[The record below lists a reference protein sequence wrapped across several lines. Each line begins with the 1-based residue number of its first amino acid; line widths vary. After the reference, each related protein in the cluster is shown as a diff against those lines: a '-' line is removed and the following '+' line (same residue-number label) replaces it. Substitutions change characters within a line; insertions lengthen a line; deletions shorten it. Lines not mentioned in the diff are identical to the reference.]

1 MARRGHLQ
9 RDLRRTRRSRWG
21 AAVVLLAVA
30 AAQGSGAATVP
41 SRPSVLTRAEAAAQA
56 AAAAPEGGGRLL
68 VRFSA
73 GAVNRVAAS
82 ELAAAGVER
91 EREIAS
97 VPGLTVMRLAP
108 GRSPE
113 AALAVL
119 RARPDVAY
127 AEPDVR
133 VELLAEPDDPFF
145 PYQWSLDNTGQE
157 GGTPG
162 ADIRA
167 KEAWDV
173 TTGSVEVAVGVIDT
187 GVDYDHPDLA
197 ANIWTNPPECDGDGT
212 DDDGNGFADDCHG
225 IDARAWRGDPKDEDG
240 HGTHV
245 AGIIG
250 AVGNNGLGIAGVAW
264 RVTIV
269 PCRFIGPE
277 GGLASHAVECL
288 DYLARLKDRGLRL
301 VATSNSWGGG
311 AYSQAL
317 ADAIAAHR
325 DRGILF
331 VAAAANDVHDSDEYP
346 LFPASLPLDNVV
358 AVAAATG
365 RGGLAAFTREGRR
378 SVDLAAPGEHIA
390 STLPQGAY
398 AYLSGT
404 SMATPHVAGVA
415 ALLAAQDPARD
426 GATIRNLLLAAARR
440 DPASAGPGAASAGPG
455 PAARTLTG
463 GLLDA
468 HRALS
473 CAGETLEER
482 VQPVERALIRELGT
496 PLDLAVLHVACG
508 RPAGEVAV
516 TVLPGGAR
524 ITLRDDGVA
533 PDQQAGDG
541 VYAARWTPPAVGEYQ
556 LRFGETAGGGAGDV
570 AGDSAAGV
578 ASAAAAAPGPPPDT
592 VAVRVVSGGPAPLF
606 DARRYHAVLS
616 AGTISA
622 IATGDLDGDGRR
634 DVAALTWRNDP
645 PVALEVHLLLGQPDG
660 SLATTPV
667 SYAAGVGPWSYLS
680 CGLAVG
686 DVSGDGR
693 DDVVIASAGT
703 SETAP
708 FVGVMRQGT
717 DGSLQPLEPLAAAA
731 PHRVKLADLD
741 GDRRL
746 DAVSAGFDGA
756 QVTLEVWRQAAG
768 GGLGAPQPVRF
779 EFGEAIDALELTVR
793 DADGDARA
801 DVVVVGRDLGRLHGA
816 PRVALLKGDGAGGLA
831 APVFLSDR
839 LLITF
844 VNAATIGD
852 ADGDGSPEVV
862 VAHGGNRAYEWKP
875 YLSIFDPASFGTGAS
890 SAHVATFD
898 SPGAVA
904 VADADGD
911 GRADLLAA
919 HGGWESLSVHSLGPG
934 GEHFPRVLV
943 PFPPDIAT
951 QDGLAVT
958 DLDGDGA
965 VDAVVGD
972 VRGSIHVAY
981 GAPPSEAEQRSLVIL
996 LGGDQ
1001 TGRVTSEPPGMDCG
1015 TTCEASFRAGTWV
1028 RLTGTPDPGSSFEG
1042 WRSRDVTVNA
1052 DGTGTVVMTFHSAV
1066 QADFLKRRVELTVT
1080 TGGAGGGRVTSDV
1093 PGIDCGAD
1101 CVESLPRGWWVT
1113 LTAVPDAGSEFGGWG
1128 GGTCLDPQDPVCPIR
1143 LDRDESVAAGFK
1155 LPEKTLT

>member
-1 MARRGHLQ
+1 MPSACS
-9 RDLRRTRRSRWG
+9 TPAS
-21 AAVVLLAVA
+21 
-30 AAQGSGAATVP
+30 TTTTP
-41 SRPSVLTRAEAAAQA
+41 TSRPTSG
-56 AAAAPEGGGRLL
+56 P
-68 VRFSA
+68 
-73 GAVNRVAAS
+73 
-82 ELAAAGVER
+82 
-91 EREIAS
+91 
-97 VPGLTVMRLAP
+97 
-108 GRSPE
+108 
-113 AALAVL
+113 
-119 RARPDVAY
+119 
-127 AEPDVR
+127 
-133 VELLAEPDDPFF
+133 
-145 PYQWSLDNTGQE
+145 
-157 GGTPG
+157 TP
-162 ADIRA
+162 
-167 KEAWDV
+167 V
-173 TTGSVEVAVGVIDT
+173 
-187 GVDYDHPDLA
+187 
-197 ANIWTNPPECDGDGT
+197 ECDGDGT

-250 AVGNNGLGIAGVAW
+250 AVGNNGQGIAGVAW

-269 PCRFIGPE
+269 PCRFLGPE

-317 ADAIAAHR
+317 ADAIEAHR
-325 DRGILF
+325 QRGILF
-331 VAAAANDVHDSDEYP
+331 VAAAANDGHDSDAYP
-346 LFPASLPLDNVV
+346 LFPASLPLDNVI
-358 AVAAATG
+358 AVAAATD

-404 SMATPHVAGVA
+404 SMAAPHVAGVA

-426 GATIRNLLLAAARR
+426 GAAIRNLLLTAARR
-440 DPASAGPGAASAGPG
+440 EPASAGPGPG
-455 PAARTLTG
+455 SRTLTG

-468 HRALS
+468 HRALT
-473 CAGETLEER
+473 CGDETLEER
-482 VQPVERALIRELGT
+482 VQPVERALFRELGT
-496 PLDLAVLHVACG
+496 PIDLAVLHAACG

-516 TVLPGGAR
+516 TVVPGGAR
-524 ITLRDDGVA
+524 IALRDDGVA

-541 VYAARWTPPAVGEYQ
+541 IYAARWTPPTVGEYQ
-556 LRFGETAGGGAGDV
+556 LRFGETAGGV
-570 AGDSAAGV
+570 AGGSSAGV
-578 ASAAAAAPGPPPDT
+578 ASPARGAGPPPDT
-592 VAVRVVSGGPAPLF
+592 VAVRVLSGGPPPLF
-606 DARRYHAVLS
+606 EAARFHAVLS
-616 AGTISA
+616 SGTISA

-645 PVALEVHLLLGQPDG
+645 PVALQVHLLLGQPDG
-660 SLATTPV
+660 SLAATPV

-703 SETAP
+703 EETAP
-708 FVGVMRQGT
+708 FLGVMRQGT
-717 DGSLQPLEPLAAAA
+717 DGTLQPLEPLAAAA

-746 DAVSAGFDGA
+746 DAVSAGFDGP

-779 EFGEAIDALELTVR
+779 EFGEPIDVLELTAG
-793 DADGDARA
+793 DADGDAHQ
-801 DVVVVGRDLGRLHGA
+801 DLVVVGRDLGRLHGA
-816 PRVALLKGDGAGGLA
+816 PRVALLKGDGAGGFA

-862 VAHGGNRAYEWKP
+862 VGHGGNRAYEWKP
-875 YLSIFDPASFGTGAS
+875 YLSVFKAASFGTGAS

-898 SPGAVA
+898 NPGAVA

-919 HGGWESLSVHSLGPG
+919 HGGWQSLSVHYQGPG
-934 GEHFPRVLV
+934 GEHFPHVLV
-943 PFPPDIAT
+943 PFPPDVAT

-972 VRGSIHVAY
+972 VRGTIHVAY
-981 GAPPSEAEQRSLVIL
+981 GAPPSEGEQRSLVIL

-1001 TGRVTSEPPGMDCG
+1001 TGRVTSEPPGIDCG
-1015 TTCEASFRAGTWV
+1015 TTCEASFRAGTWL
-1028 RLTGTPDPGSSFEG
+1028 RLTGTPDPGSTFEG

-1052 DGTGTVVMTFHSAV
+1052 DGTGTVVMTFHSVV
-1066 QADFLKRRVELTVT
+1066 QADFLKRRVELSVT
-1080 TGGAGGGRVTSDV
+1080 TGGSGGGRVTSDL

-1101 CVESLPRGWWVT
+1101 CVEALPRGWWVT

-1128 GGTCLDPQDPVCPIR
+1128 GGTCLDPQDPVCRIR
-1143 LDRDESVAAGFK
+1143 LDRDEAVAAWFK
-1155 LPEKTLT
+1155 LPDKTLTVRVTGGEHGAVLLGGTTCRGECAASFVHGAVVDLFAFADEGRAFGGWSGACSGFDPCRVVMDQDREVGASFGNPAEPVALVTTALPGGVAGAPYRETLTARGGSRRTASGSRRGSCPPGCRWRRAARSRARRRSPARRRRRSRPLTRVA